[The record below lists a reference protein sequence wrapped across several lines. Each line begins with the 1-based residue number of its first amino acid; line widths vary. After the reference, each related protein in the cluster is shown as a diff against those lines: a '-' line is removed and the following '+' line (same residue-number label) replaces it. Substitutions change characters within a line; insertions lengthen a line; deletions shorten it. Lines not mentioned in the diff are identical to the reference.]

1 MTTRYL
7 IPLLAGGTLL
17 SAMPA
22 FADNDD
28 IVKRGAYLA
37 RAGDCVACHSSPQG
51 KPFAG
56 GLGIESPFGTIY
68 STNITPDKENGI
80 GSYTE
85 EQFAAA
91 LREGKRADGA
101 NLYPAMPYPSYANL
115 TDEDV
120 HALYAYFM
128 QGVEPVASQP
138 PKTSLGFPF
147 NQRWGI
153 SAWNWLF
160 ADAEPFTPQA
170 SHDELTERGRYLV
183 EGLGHC
189 GSCHTPR
196 GIAQQEKALG
206 GDSEA
211 YLAGANLNG
220 WWAPSLR
227 AGDGG
232 DGQGIESWDT
242 QAIVDYLETGRNVH
256 ATVGGEMTSVIAHS
270 TSYLSERDLM
280 GIAQYLKS
288 LPANP
293 ASDDAASTEVRE
305 QATDETAAH
314 LTAAKNLS
322 EGERLYVDNCAACH
336 FNAGEGA
343 DRVFPQLDGNSLT
356 NAENP
361 AGLIHT
367 ILAGA
372 RPPATSKIPA
382 QLPMPGFSWRL
393 SDEEIASL
401 ATFVRGA
408 WSNDAGP
415 VTAEQ
420 VDEVRDA
427 LGDTPLSRAPDPNGS
442 LNHEDGDQ

>member
-1 MTTRYL
+1 MTARYL
-7 IPLLAGGTLL
+7 IPLLACCILL
-17 SAMPA
+17 TASPV
-22 FADNDD
+22 FADADD
-28 IVKRGAYLA
+28 LVERGAYLA
-37 RAGDCVACHSSPQG
+37 RAGDCAACHTAPEG

-68 STNITPDKENGI
+68 STNITPDPEYGI
-80 GSYTE
+80 GHYTE

-91 LREGKRADGA
+91 LRDGKRADGA

-128 QGVEPVASQP
+128 QGVESVATQP
-138 PKTSLGFPF
+138 PETSLGFPF

-153 SAWNWLF
+153 TAWNWLF
-160 ADAEPFTPQA
+160 ADQETFTPKA
-170 SHDELTERGRYLV
+170 DRNALTERGRYLV

-196 GIAQQEKALG
+196 GIAQQEKALDD
-206 GDSEA
+206 GDDA
-211 YLAGANLNG
+211 YLAGAELNG
-220 WWAPSLR
+220 WWVPSLR
-227 AGDGG
+227 AGKGG
-232 DGQGIESWDT
+232 DGQGIEGWDT
-242 QAIVDYLETGRNVH
+242 QAIVDYLKTGRNVH

-270 TSYLSERDLM
+270 TSHLTDLDLTS
-280 GIAQYLKS
+280 IAQYLKS

-293 ASDDAASTEVRE
+293 ANESVASADERE
-305 QATDETAAH
+305 QATRETAARLTSAKH
-314 LTAAKNLS
+314 LS
-322 EGERLYVDNCAACH
+322 DGERLYIDNCAACH

-343 DRVFPQLDGNSLT
+343 DRVFPQLAGNSLI
-356 NAENP
+356 NADDLT
-361 AGLIHT
+361 GLIHT

-372 RPPATSKIPA
+372 RPPATPTIPA

-393 SDEEIASL
+393 SNEEVATL

-408 WSNDAGP
+408 WGNDAEP

-420 VDEVRDA
+420 VARVRA
-427 LGDTPLSRAPDPNGS
+427 SIKQAPLSRAPDPNGS